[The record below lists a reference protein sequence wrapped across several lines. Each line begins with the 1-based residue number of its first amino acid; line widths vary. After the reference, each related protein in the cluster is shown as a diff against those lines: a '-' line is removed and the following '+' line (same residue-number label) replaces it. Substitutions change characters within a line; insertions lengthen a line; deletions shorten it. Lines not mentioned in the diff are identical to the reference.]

1 MAMFVLS
8 LCPFDISVGVG
19 AFVIGLSQIS
29 SFFSSQIGRELYTDN
44 TDMPVLFYFQRPL
57 VHRGPTLYDDTRDFN
72 SYHPHFYRSKS
83 QIPSQPTSEQRL
95 SSRDTSKSPS
105 EAKSPHYD
113 LASIKSS
120 SDNRA
125 TVQGHPGSD
134 NTAITSAAV
143 RNFNTQNL
151 RTQTHTPDIVTNTVQ
166 RRQHASKWTKQ
177 MKKLIDEI
185 YGGHLPYSDDKDD
198 WVDKDKTNGVVTNQ
212 DDIKL
217 SDTSRKD
224 QIQNLTTTIAN
235 RQNINTD
242 DKTRPIQ
249 KDYLPT
255 TKPIPR
261 MTLDDVT
268 SGNEASE
275 QNSLKGAISE
285 DKLSKISPKADI
297 PPATVRINDIK
308 INSGDSNVQNGDI
321 VGSNVNNK
329 DTEPLR
335 PQQQD
340 ESSEVIDDDQQS
352 EGKDSVEQLNSQI
365 NKNLE
370 TVKIAKDTVDKM
382 FSQMSTDLPKAVVK
396 EDSLDKMHQQME
408 KEAAHDVNRQ
418 AKTGS
423 DTSVRRHLT
432 LGVSQDGGDMGS
444 KTDASQS
451 HSNEPNVQMPIP
463 KEESGLPLKE
473 SQADVD
479 KLNIAK
485 VNVPELSGN
494 KPVVSGIQEGGNGGS
509 SADSNEAGSDSAER
523 KGKIESVVKLM
534 DKSQTEKHALRHKNR
549 FETRSRQGKFLPES
563 GVKELDGKIS
573 TKVVSKLKSTTA
585 SFSTQPNP
593 PTTKPTKVTPT
604 TRGKTKVV
612 LSKPY
617 GKSCAENKI
626 HSLRIVYSL
635 FCMVK
640 E

>member
-1 MAMFVLS
+1 MTAQGQ
-8 LCPFDISVGVG
+8 P
-19 AFVIGLSQIS
+19 S
-29 SFFSSQIGRELYTDN
+29 SG
-44 TDMPVLFYFQRPL
+44 
-57 VHRGPTLYDDTRDFN
+57 H
-72 SYHPHFYRSKS
+72 K
-83 QIPSQPTSEQRL
+83 
-95 SSRDTSKSPS
+95 
-105 EAKSPHYD
+105 
-113 LASIKSS
+113 
-120 SDNRA
+120 
-125 TVQGHPGSD
+125 TV
-134 NTAITSAAV
+134 TSAAP
-143 RNFNTQNL
+143 RSFDIQNL
-151 RTQTHTPDIVTNTVQ
+151 QTQTHTPDSVTETVQ
-166 RRQHASKWTKQ
+166 IRQHASKWTKQ
-177 MKKLIDEI
+177 MEKLIDEI

-198 WVDKDKTNGVVTNQ
+198 WVDKDKTNGVVTNP
-212 DDIKL
+212 DNIKL

-224 QIQNLTTTIAN
+224 QIQNLTTTVAN

-268 SGNEASE
+268 SGDEASE
-275 QNSLKGAISE
+275 QSSLNDAISG
-285 DKLSKISPKADI
+285 DTLSESGNKITKTDI
-297 PPATVRINDIK
+297 SQVTVRTGDIR
-308 INSGDSNVQNGDI
+308 INSGDSNVQNSDI

-352 EGKDSVEQLNSQI
+352 DGKDSVEQLNSQI

-370 TVKIAKDTVDKM
+370 SVKRAKDTVDEM
-382 FSQMSTDLPKAVVK
+382 FSQMSTDSPKAVVK

-408 KEAAHDVNRQ
+408 KEAAKGINSR
-418 AKTGS
+418 AKTNS

-444 KTDASQS
+444 ETEASQS
-451 HSNEPNVQMPIP
+451 PSNEPNVQMPIP

-473 SQADVD
+473 SQDDVD

-494 KPVVSGIQEGGNGGS
+494 KPVVDGIQEGGDGGS
-509 SADSNEAGSDSAER
+509 SGESDEADSDSAER

-534 DKSQTEKHALRHKNR
+534 DKNQTEKHALRHKNR
-549 FETRSRQGKFLPES
+549 FETRSRKGKFLPES

-573 TKVVSKLKSTTA
+573 TKGVSKLKSTTA

-617 GKSCAENKI
+617 GKSCPENNI
-626 HSLRIVYSL
+626 SSLRIVDSL
-635 FCMVK
+635 GCMVR
-640 E
+640 EY